1 MVNKTHAYQIFL
13 LPNIITWTKP
23 AWTHVLIQANLGTH
37 YMKKLKCS
45 KSTRRQSTE
54 VSFPYNTEDALIQ
67 TVPNPKF
74 DSVEVDQEEW

>member
-1 MVNKTHAYQIFL
+1 
-13 LPNIITWTKP
+13 
-23 AWTHVLIQANLGTH
+23 
-37 YMKKLKCS
+37 MKKLKCS

>member
-1 MVNKTHAYQIFL
+1 
-13 LPNIITWTKP
+13 
-23 AWTHVLIQANLGTH
+23 
-37 YMKKLKCS
+37 MKKLKCN